1 MLGDLIMRVI
11 DELGITKEK
20 FKVLYDKRQG
30 FDDIFN
36 KNHPAYDK
44 SEAFLTFLKSGSQ
57 RLVRE
62 NKALIID
69 IISRGL

>member
-1 MLGDLIMRVI
+1 MRVI

-20 FKVLYDKRQG
+20 FKTLYNERQG
-30 FDDIFN
+30 FNDISY